1 MSWPSWSEDEIY
13 NVSSESCQNQGE
25 QQESLTAIA
34 TPQARSPPS
43 FPRPQHLSY
52 LNPTPAT
59 AYHKRAATDNRSKIA
74 AEVFMKLQRI
84 VSFAT
89 LAISILTLVLVL
101 RRPAPLSPAAAPAVA
116 AANAQSFQEKVNQL
130 AQPKPAGQGE
140 SEVRI
145 NSGELSA
152 ALAQAA
158 GVLATPTPA
167 NASSSATSGTT
178 SAGPAIEFPGAVPNV
193 KDYQVSMDGDLVR
206 GQFLTQIAGKDVY
219 LTLAGHLGA
228 KDGYATFDAT
238 EVKVGDLSVP
248 ASLVNEVLQKK
259 LAEQRDQLKLPN
271 NVKDLRVE
279 NGEMVFVEK

>member
-1 MSWPSWSEDEIY
+1 
-13 NVSSESCQNQGE
+13 V
-25 QQESLTAIA
+25 
-34 TPQARSPPS
+34 
-43 FPRPQHLSY
+43 
-52 LNPTPAT
+52 
-59 AYHKRAATDNRSKIA
+59 K
-74 AEVFMKLQRI
+74 VQRI
-84 VSFAT
+84 ISFAT

-101 RRPAPLSPAAAPAVA
+101 KRPAPVAPAAAPAA
-116 AANAQSFQEKVNQL
+116 AKANAQSFQEKVNRL
-130 AQPKPAGQGE
+130 EQPRVAGEGE

-145 NSGELSA
+145 NAGELSA

-158 GVLATPTPA
+158 GVLPATTAAPA
-167 NASSSATSGTT
+167 NSSTSAPS
-178 SAGPAIEFPGAVPNV
+178 SPSPAGPATEFPGAVPNI
-193 KDYQVSMDGDLVR
+193 KDYQVSMDGDIVR

-271 NVKDLRVE
+271 NVKDLKVE
-279 NGEMVFVEK
+279 NGELVFVEK

>member
-1 MSWPSWSEDEIY
+1 
-13 NVSSESCQNQGE
+13 
-25 QQESLTAIA
+25 
-34 TPQARSPPS
+34 
-43 FPRPQHLSY
+43 
-52 LNPTPAT
+52 
-59 AYHKRAATDNRSKIA
+59 
-74 AEVFMKLQRI
+74 MKVQRI
-84 VSFAT
+84 ISFAT

-101 RRPAPLSPAAAPAVA
+101 KRPAPVAPAAAPAAA
-116 AANAQSFQEKVNQL
+116 AANAQSFQEKVNRL
-130 AQPKPAGQGE
+130 EQPRVAGEGE

-145 NSGELSA
+145 NAGELSA

-158 GVLATPTPA
+158 GVLPATTAAPA
-167 NASSSATSGTT
+167 NSSTSASSSPSP
-178 SAGPAIEFPGAVPNV
+178 AGPATEFPGAVPNI
-193 KDYQVSMDGDLVR
+193 KDYQVSMDGDIVR

-271 NVKDLRVE
+271 NVKDLKVE
-279 NGEMVFVEK
+279 NGELVFVEK

>member
-1 MSWPSWSEDEIY
+1 
-13 NVSSESCQNQGE
+13 
-25 QQESLTAIA
+25 
-34 TPQARSPPS
+34 
-43 FPRPQHLSY
+43 
-52 LNPTPAT
+52 
-59 AYHKRAATDNRSKIA
+59 
-74 AEVFMKLQRI
+74 MKVQRI
-84 VSFAT
+84 ISFAT
-89 LAISILTLVLVL
+89 LAISILTIVLVL
-101 RRPAPLSPAAAPAVA
+101 KRPAPVAPAAAPAAA

-130 AQPKPAGQGE
+130 TQPRVQGEGE
-140 SEVRI
+140 SEVRM

-158 GVLATPTPA
+158 GVLPATTVVPA
-167 NASSSATSGTT
+167 NSSTSAPPSP
-178 SAGPAIEFPGAVPNV
+178 SPAGPATEFPGAVPNI
-193 KDYQVSMDGDLVR
+193 KDYQISMDGDIVR

-271 NVKDLRVE
+271 NVKDLKVE
-279 NGEMVFVEK
+279 NGELVFVEK